1 MAQGLQGGPG
11 HAERRGLGGVRRVG
25 RGYCG
30 EPGAGSRL
38 NPTTVPRSQLAAPAY
53 LQTGTAS
60 AGLAGGIGL
69 RLFCV
74 STALNAASGAPLIVV
89 HVVTADFRSLH
100 APP

>member
-1 MAQGLQGGPG
+1 MPRSLQRESR
-11 HAERRGLGGVRRVG
+11 HRDRRRVAGVPRVG

-38 NPTTVPRSQLAAPAY
+38 NPITVPRSQLAAPAY

-69 RLFCV
+69 RLFRV

-89 HVVTADFRSLH
+89 NVATADFRSLH